1 MADDIVEKDLSFQI
15 MKAAF
20 EVHNE
25 LGPGFLESIYEEAMT
40 LQLRSDGYTVETQ
53 VKVPV
58 FYMGQKIGEHI
69 LDQVVDGKV
78 ILELKAVAQIVPIHE
93 QQALSYLKATG
104 LPLAIVIN
112 FGTPRVTY
120 SRVVNEKG
128 RPTRPSRSPY
138 YFQNNPKTP
147 TN

>member
-1 MADDIVEKDLSFQI
+1 MSAEIIEKELSYAI
-15 MKAAF
+15 MKAAYA
-20 EVHNE
+20 VHNE

-40 LQLRSDGYTVETQ
+40 LQLRVDGHTVKTQ

-58 FYMGQKIGEHI
+58 FYRGQKIGEHI
-69 LDQVVDGKV
+69 LDQIVDDKI
-78 ILELKAVAQIVPIHE
+78 ILELKAISQIAPIHE

-120 SRVVNEKG
+120 RRIVNTKDKFTL
-128 RPTRPSRSPY
+128 RPRFSHPE
-138 YFQNNPKTP
+138 
-147 TN
+147 

>member
-1 MADDIVEKDLSFQI
+1 MTDNIVEKDLSFQI
-15 MKAAF
+15 MKSAF

-40 LQLRSDGYTVETQ
+40 LQLRADGHTVETQ

-58 FYMGQKIGEHI
+58 FYKGQQIGEHI
-69 LDQVVDGKV
+69 LDQIVDGKI
-78 ILELKAVAQIVPIHE
+78 ILELKAVSQIAPIHE

-128 RPTRPSRSPY
+128 KSSRPTHSPY
-138 YFQNNPKTP
+138 SFPKRA
-147 TN
+147 

>member
-1 MADDIVEKDLSFQI
+1 MADDIVEKELSFQI

-40 LQLRSDGYTVETQ
+40 LQLRADGHTVETQ

-58 FYMGQKIGEHI
+58 FYKQQKIGEHI
-69 LDQVVDGKV
+69 LDQVVDGKI
-78 ILELKAVAQIVPIHE
+78 ILELKAVAQIAPIHE

-120 SRVVNEKG
+120 SRVVNEKEK
-128 RPTRPSRSPY
+128 PNRPSRSPY
-138 YFQNNPKTP
+138 SFPKQP
-147 TN
+147 